1 MPELKLQNLALADH
15 ALGRLLEG
23 RSLMILCEQEY
34 RMTEQCRVR
43 NEGGGK
49 SLRRS
54 KSSIKRRKNKVHAR
68 QKESNETGRNPD
80 KYDIHI
86 LQVAF

>member
-1 MPELKLQNLALADH
+1 
-15 ALGRLLEG
+15 
-23 RSLMILCEQEY
+23 MILCEQEY